1 MAAQKKKEKSNFSFF
16 LVNVIIPLDRPVK
29 IKDGRK
35 KKNNRMFNERH
46 LADFPISK

>member
-35 KKNNRMFNERH
+35 KQNNRMFNERH